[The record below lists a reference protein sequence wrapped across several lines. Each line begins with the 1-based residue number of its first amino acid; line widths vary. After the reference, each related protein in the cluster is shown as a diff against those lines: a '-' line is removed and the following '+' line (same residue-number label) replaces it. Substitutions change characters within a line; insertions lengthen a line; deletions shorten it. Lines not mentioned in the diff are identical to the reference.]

1 MKPRVRWQLDARL
14 RAVRRAP
21 AALLDRDIGRAFCAD
36 RYPWNRRCSA
46 LAKAQLD
53 DTSGSNGA
61 VHPGG
66 LGQW

>member
-1 MKPRVRWQLDARL
+1 MEPRVRWQLDARL
-14 RAVRRAP
+14 RAVRRGP

-36 RYPWNRRCSA
+36 RYPGTVDA